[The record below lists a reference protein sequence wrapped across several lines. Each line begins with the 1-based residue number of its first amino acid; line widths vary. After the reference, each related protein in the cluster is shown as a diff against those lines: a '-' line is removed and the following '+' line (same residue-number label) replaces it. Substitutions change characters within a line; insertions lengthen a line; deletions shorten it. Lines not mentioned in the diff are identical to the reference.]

1 MSNPRSGRKSPK
13 SIQRPRPGKRG
24 KSKTTSAK
32 PDSKQET
39 NSEFDDVKSFITK
52 NGHSIF
58 QALSEV
64 DMMSGSQ
71 KNFFN
76 LKRMLPGFYK

>member
-1 MSNPRSGRKSPK
+1 M
-13 SIQRPRPGKRG
+13 
-24 KSKTTSAK
+24 
-32 PDSKQET
+32 
-39 NSEFDDVKSFITK
+39 KSFITK

-76 LKRMLPGFYK
+76 LKRMPPGFYKQDSTKETFNSKGYGSSIAFD